1 MKNTYN
7 YLLNR
12 EQASNFLRIDE
23 KSFDKYIRSSNNLK
37 RFMIGSRERYTR
49 KELMRFITE
58 NLV

>member
-12 EQASNFLRIDE
+12 EQASTFLGIDE

>member
-12 EQASNFLRIDE
+12 EQASNFLGIDE
-23 KSFDKYIRSSNNLK
+23 KSFDKYIRSSYNLK